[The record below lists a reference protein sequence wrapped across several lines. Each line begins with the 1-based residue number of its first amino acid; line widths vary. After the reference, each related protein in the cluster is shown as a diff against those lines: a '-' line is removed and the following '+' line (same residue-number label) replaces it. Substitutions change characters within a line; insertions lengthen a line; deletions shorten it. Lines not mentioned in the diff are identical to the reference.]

1 MDIAQARE
9 IIAKGE
15 DKTVEFK
22 LRLPNPYRLAKK
34 IASFAN
40 TDGGLIIAGVDDGAN
55 IVGVESVRRSLAGFR
70 SANRII
76 EPVPRIDVSSLK
88 IDNVMI
94 AVCRVFKGDN
104 KPYKV
109 VSDRGRSYTYVR
121 VGSRIM
127 PVSNRDSSKL
137 EDEDIL
143 KKKLRIGP
151 LQKAFLDET
160 ERTKGITIK
169 QLALKHNISVRRT
182 IRLVTPLVK
191 AGLLRQQ
198 DTSMGVTYIR
208 G

>member
-1 MDIAQARE
+1 MDITRIRE
-9 IIAKGE
+9 VIAKGE
-15 DKTVEFK
+15 NKTVEFK
-22 LRLPNPYRLAKK
+22 LRLPNPYRLSKK

-40 TDGGLIIAGVDDGAN
+40 TDGGLIIAGVDDGAD
-55 IVGVESVRRSLAGFR
+55 IVGVESVKKVLDGFR
-70 SANRII
+70 NASCLV
-76 EPVPRIDVSSLK
+76 EPVPKTDVSSLK

-127 PVSNRDSSKL
+127 PVSKRDSSKL

-143 KKKLRIGP
+143 KKKLRIEP

-169 QLALKHNISVRRT
+169 QLAMKHNISVRRA

>member
-1 MDIAQARE
+1 MDITRIRE
-9 IIAKGE
+9 VIAKGE
-15 DKTVEFK
+15 NKTVEFK
-22 LRLPNPYRLAKK
+22 LRLPNPYRLSKK

-40 TDGGLIIAGVDDGAN
+40 TDGGLIIAGVDDGAD
-55 IVGVESVRRSLAGFR
+55 IVGVESVKKVLDGFR
-70 SANRII
+70 NASCLV
-76 EPVPRIDVSSLK
+76 EPVPKTDVSSLK

-109 VSDRGRSYTYVR
+109 VSDRGRLYTYVR

-127 PVSNRDSSKL
+127 PVSKRDSSKL

-143 KKKLRIGP
+143 KKKLRIEP

-169 QLALKHNISVRRT
+169 QLALKHNISIRRA

>member
-1 MDIAQARE
+1 MDITRIRE
-9 IIAKGE
+9 VIAKGE
-15 DKTVEFK
+15 NKTVEFK
-22 LRLPNPYRLAKK
+22 LRLPNPYRLSKK

-40 TDGGLIIAGVDDGAN
+40 TDGGLIIAGVDDGAD
-55 IVGVESVRRSLAGFR
+55 IVGVESVKKVLDGFR
-70 SANRII
+70 NASCLV
-76 EPVPRIDVSSLK
+76 EPVPKTDVSSLK

-127 PVSNRDSSKL
+127 PVSKRDSSKL

-143 KKKLRIGP
+143 KKKLRIEP

-169 QLALKHNISVRRT
+169 QLALKHNISVRRA
-182 IRLVTPLVK
+182 IKLVTPLVK